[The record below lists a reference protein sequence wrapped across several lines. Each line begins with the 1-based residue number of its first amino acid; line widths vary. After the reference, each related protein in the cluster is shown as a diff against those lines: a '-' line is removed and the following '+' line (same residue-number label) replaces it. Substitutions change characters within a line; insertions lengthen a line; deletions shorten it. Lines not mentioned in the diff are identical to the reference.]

1 MCLATA
7 YKNQQEDNQV
17 ICENI
22 TKILVDG
29 DKVTLIDIIGMETVI
44 EGRILM
50 VDLTKSVVII
60 DCI

>member
-44 EGRILM
+44 
-50 VDLTKSVVII
+50 
-60 DCI
+60 

>member
-29 DKVTLIDIIGMETVI
+29 DNVTLIDIIGMETVI
-44 EGRILM
+44 EGRISM

>member
-22 TKILVDG
+22 TNILVDG

-44 EGRILM
+44 EGRISM

>member
-22 TKILVDG
+22 TKNLVDG

-44 EGRILM
+44 EGRISM

>member
-44 EGRILM
+44 EGRISM
-50 VDLTKSVVII
+50 VNLTKSVVII

>member
-44 EGRILM
+44 EGRISM